1 MYTITIAA
9 IVCKVQLG
17 KGGSVETSSLTESFG
32 WKHHEAFTQHDVQ
45 ELFSVLLD
53 AIENVFKGT
62 GEEHLIDEL

>member
-1 MYTITIAA
+1 LQLLFA
-9 IVCKVQLG
+9 KLQLG